1 MRGVQL
7 RWLQKRDELYQQL
20 GITGIP
26 YFAIIDPEGKLFLNK
41 LPNVSTGIIY
51 RLLEDILEN
60 R

>member
-1 MRGVQL
+1 MIGDPTHSLTYDFDVFDENDGLAQRGS
-7 RWLQKRDELYQQL
+7 
-20 GITGIP
+20 
-26 YFAIIDPEGKLFLNK
+26 FIIDPEGKLFLNK